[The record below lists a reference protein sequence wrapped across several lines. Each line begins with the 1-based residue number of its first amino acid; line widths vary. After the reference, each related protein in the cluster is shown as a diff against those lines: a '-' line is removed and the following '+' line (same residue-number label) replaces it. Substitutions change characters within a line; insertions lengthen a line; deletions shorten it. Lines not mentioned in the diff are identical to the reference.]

1 MANYEKIAEL
11 RPEMADFLENQRKIG
26 LRGDVLTYWP
36 NSSCAS
42 FSTDSA
48 GFRHTT
54 FAGKT
59 YSVADCL
66 ASERYG
72 LLLGPSTTFGF
83 GIAGNENTG
92 ASIGA
97 ERFGFPVAN
106 ASMPGANSR
115 NLHSLL
121 TGFLRGTKRR
131 PALVCFSSDGDLGG
145 FCSSSLADPI
155 FGSPNISQ
163 QKTVQKTAEN
173 ADPEKNFPSLLA
185 FSATWPS
192 AIAGLCRANGIPL
205 ILLEATGFFE
215 KEEATE
221 MERKCGLGEVFYP
234 WQETQFANHRKFNQP
249 FFDHRREM
257 SKALGVPLA
266 SGPRDVTFIDEFH
279 SDAEGTRRITEAM
292 CDTIEPVLEKAGTR
306 QLAAAPAA

>member
-1 MANYEKIAEL
+1 MASYEKIVECW
-11 RPEMADFLENQRKIG
+11 PEVADFLENQRKIG

-36 NSSCAS
+36 SSSCDS

-54 FAGKT
+54 FGGRT

-72 LLLGPSTTFGF
+72 IVLGPSTTFGF
-83 GIAGNENTG
+83 GISGNENTG

-97 ERFGFPVAN
+97 ERFGFPTAN

-121 TGFLRGTKRR
+121 TGLLSGAKRK
-131 PALVCFSSDGDLGG
+131 PAVVSFSCDGDLGG

-163 QKTVQKTAEN
+163 QQSVQKTADN

-185 FSATWPS
+185 FTTLWTS
-192 AIAGLCRANGIPL
+192 AIARLCRANGIPL
-205 ILLEATGFFE
+205 FLLDQTGFFE
-215 KEEATE
+215 KAEPTE
-221 MERKCGLGEVFYP
+221 IERECGLGEVFCA
-234 WQETQFANHRKFNQP
+234 WQEAQFANHRKFNQP
-249 FFDHRREM
+249 FFEHRRKLAQ
-257 SKALGVPLA
+257 SLGIPLA
-266 SGPRDVTFIDEFH
+266 SGPGDVTFIDEFH

-292 CDTIEPVLEKAGTR
+292 CDDIEAVLGGSKP
-306 QLAAAPAA
+306 LAPAA